1 MSNFK
6 STMFNQLKVINSQ
19 YNMTS
24 LYGPTFSRGKFMV
37 PLKDANKFL
46 DSYHQFVFN
55 NNQDCD

>member
-37 PLKDANKFL
+37 PLNIAQLITLNL
-46 DSYHQFVFN
+46 SQQTQ
-55 NNQDCD
+55 QDQCM